1 MSALDRH
8 PCESRDPGTLHFSGT
23 AAVKAL
29 DNSLRS
35 PFGSSLQDD
44 LRAARLSCF
53 RRNDGQEMTRTM
65 EIN

>member
-35 PFGSSLQDD
+35 PFGSSLRDE
-44 LRAARLSCF
+44 LRATRLSCF
-53 RRNDGQEMTRTM
+53 LSNDEQEIARTM